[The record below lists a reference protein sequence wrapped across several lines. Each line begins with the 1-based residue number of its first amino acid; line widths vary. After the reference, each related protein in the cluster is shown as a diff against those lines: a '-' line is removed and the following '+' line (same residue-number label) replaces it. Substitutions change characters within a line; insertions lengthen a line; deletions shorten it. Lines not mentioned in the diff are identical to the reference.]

1 MSPQTQRLVQTEFRR
16 QQLML
21 DKEALQM
28 IVELV
33 EQRENRLESV
43 YAIID
48 KLDTGA
54 GLQITDTSE
63 RSVRA

>member
-1 MSPQTQRLVQTEFRR
+1 MSSQTRRLVQTEFRR

-33 EQRENRLESV
+33 EQRENSLELV

>member
-1 MSPQTQRLVQTEFRR
+1 MSSLTRQLVQTEFRR

-21 DKEALQM
+21 DKQALQL
-28 IVELV
+28 IVDLV
-33 EQRENRLESV
+33 EQRENALESI

-54 GLQITDTSE
+54 G
-63 RSVRA
+63 

>member
-1 MSPQTQRLVQTEFRR
+1 
-16 QQLML
+16 ML

-33 EQRENRLESV
+33 EQRENSLESV